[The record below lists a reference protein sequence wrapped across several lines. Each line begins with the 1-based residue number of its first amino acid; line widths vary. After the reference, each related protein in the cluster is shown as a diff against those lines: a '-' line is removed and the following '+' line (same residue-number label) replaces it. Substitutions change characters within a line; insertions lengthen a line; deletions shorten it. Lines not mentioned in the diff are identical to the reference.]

1 MTRQNDN
8 HSPGPGPGP
17 RRLAPSSHQRSE
29 LSNTILGTFSRGD
42 KRVWKCIPDPNGL
55 GEKATLINIS
65 VSNGNLICHRMII
78 PAAPNQGDKFICWY
92 SFRSDSFTSRCHIS
106 ARAYILCA
114 SSLLIL
120 LKHNCMKQFPTLAF
134 PFWQNIDF
142 CYYIYMYM
150 YFSRSQNVQVLQ
162 HDKSMQTA
170 FNPGSGH
177 NILTPL
183 HSHNALSHLM
193 HNSRMQS
200 SMQKD
205 AQNPLCSPMY
215 GVHRTQ
221 HAWSQPHVNWRT
233 YWVHNMQI
241 DETRMESTIWKL
253 THVMSPHFA
262 NKHKCWVHNTQTH
275 EMTANMLKWPNF
287 YSALAQNLLNR
298 ILT

>member
-17 RRLAPSSHQRSE
+17 RRLVPSSHQRSE

-65 VSNGNLICHRMII
+65 VRNGNLICHRMII

-142 CYYIYMYM
+142 CYYIYMYL

-200 SMQKD
+200 SMQKRRTESTLLT
-205 AQNPLCSPMY
+205 NVRSP
-215 GVHRTQ
+215 
-221 HAWSQPHVNWRT
+221 PHT
-233 YWVHNMQI
+233 
-241 DETRMESTIWKL
+241 TRMESTTRKL
-253 THVMSPHFA
+253 TYILSPQYA
-262 NKHKCWVHNTQTH
+262 NRRDTYGVHHMKIDARNESTFRKQTQVLSPQHANTWNDCKYV
-275 EMTANMLKWPNF
+275 EMT
-287 YSALAQNLLNR
+287 
-298 ILT
+298 